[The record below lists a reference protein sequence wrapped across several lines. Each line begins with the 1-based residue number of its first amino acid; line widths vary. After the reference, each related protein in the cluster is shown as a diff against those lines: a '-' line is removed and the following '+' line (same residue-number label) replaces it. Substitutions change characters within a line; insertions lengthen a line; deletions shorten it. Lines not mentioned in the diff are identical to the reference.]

1 MKIIGITGGIGA
13 GKSTVTKYLESKGF
27 TVIDADKIAHD
38 IYKGNESLLEKIKEN
53 FGRDL
58 VDKEG
63 NLNRRELAVRAF
75 ETKEKKLLLEELT
88 HREILKRIEDEVNE
102 ADKLKAKEVF
112 IDAILLF
119 ESGLS
124 NGCDEVW
131 VVDAPMEE
139 RIKRVSKRD
148 EMTEDEIALRIKM
161 QMSSFEMRSKATRVL
176 DNKGEIE
183 TLYTQIDNLLETF

>member
-1 MKIIGITGGIGA
+1 M
-13 GKSTVTKYLESKGF
+13 
-27 TVIDADKIAHD
+27 
-38 IYKGNESLLEKIKEN
+38 
-53 FGRDL
+53 
-58 VDKEG
+58 
-63 NLNRRELAVRAF
+63 
-75 ETKEKKLLLEELT
+75 
-88 HREILKRIEDEVNE
+88 NE

-148 EMTEDEIALRIKM
+148 DMTEDEIALRIKM